1 MPVPKMYVLVRRDLA
16 ETYRIVQ
23 GSHAVVAYSLKSLG
37 VPDAAMK
44 NPVMCEAYRAW
55 NNSTIIFLG
64 VRNEQA
70 LDLWKAKLEDAKKHY
85 AEWYEPDLKNQM
97 TAIACID
104 TGEIF
109 KDLSLV

>member
-1 MPVPKMYVLVRRDLA
+1 MSITPRMYVLVRKDLA

-23 GSHAVVAYSLKSLG
+23 GAHAVVAYSLH
-37 VPDAAMK
+37 VPTQ
-44 NPVMCEAYRAW
+44 EAYRTW
-55 NNSTIIFLG
+55 NNGTIVFLG

-70 LDLWKAKLEDAKKHY
+70 LDLWALKMQDKGKIFAKWH
-85 AEWYEPDLKNQM
+85 EPDLKGQM

-109 KDLSLV
+109 KSLNLV

>member
-1 MPVPKMYVLVRRDLA
+1 MNTEPIMYVLVRKDLA

-23 GSHAVVAYSLKSLG
+23 GSHAVAEYALRGDQERFK
-37 VPDAAMK
+37 
-44 NPVMCEAYRAW
+44 AW
-55 NNSTIIFLG
+55 NNSTIIYLG

-70 LDLWKAKLEDAKKHY
+70 LLLWSMKLTDRKKFFSPWH
-85 AEWYEPDLKNQM
+85 EPDMRGQM

-109 KDLSLV
+109 KKLRMA